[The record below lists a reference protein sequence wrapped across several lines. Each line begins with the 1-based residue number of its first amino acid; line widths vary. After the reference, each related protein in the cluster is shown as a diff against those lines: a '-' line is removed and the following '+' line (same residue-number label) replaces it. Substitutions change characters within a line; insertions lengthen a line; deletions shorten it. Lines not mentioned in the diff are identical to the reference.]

1 MAYSKHIHLHLK
13 TTQKYTMTLISYDN
27 ENRCNYFSNDILQL
41 SSTKSFK
48 LLDKIPVVV
57 RK

>member
-13 TTQKYTMTLISYDN
+13 TTQKYTMTLISY